1 MAPTPLSHLLDP
13 WQTLLSDHN
22 ILLTE
27 PGCSLRPVLNAKADM
42 QDNLLSLLVYTK
54 MLPGLLVERVR

>member
-1 MAPTPLSHLLDP
+1 MDP